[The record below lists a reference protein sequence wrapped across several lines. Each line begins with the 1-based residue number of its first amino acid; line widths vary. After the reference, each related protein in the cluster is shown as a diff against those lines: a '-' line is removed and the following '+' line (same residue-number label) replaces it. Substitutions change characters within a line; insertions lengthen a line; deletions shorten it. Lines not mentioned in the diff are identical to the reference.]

1 MIACEAWIRR
11 FGEDRPCGQ
20 TVALY
25 GWTDQTGRLHHACG
39 RHQGG
44 LKRRY
49 PAELPERVRPR
60 GTLGLG
66 SPWTRA
72 AFPPADVIDI
82 ENHIPPGYRINVIAL
97 SPHGRTFVIV
107 GAKVNVDGWGVTELF
122 RTTPTTMPYP
132 TTLSMCERLALHAA
146 EFADA

>member
-1 MIACEAWIRR
+1 MTAPHCAALVRR
-11 FGEDRPCGQ
+11 LGVDRPCGQ
-20 TVALY
+20 TVALTR
-25 GWTDQTGRLHHACG
+25 WTDHTGRTHWACS

-44 LKRRY
+44 MKRRY

-66 SPWTRA
+66 TPWTRG
-72 AFPPADVIDI
+72 AFPPADRIDI
-82 ENHIPPGYRINVIAL
+82 ENHIPPGYRINVIGL
-97 SPHGRTFVIV
+97 SPHTFVIV